1 MKVEL
6 IIVDGKAAGWTIK
19 GETDREKRIVNTI
32 RDLSFWGFDETRI
45 VYNGRS
51 EYTDEED
58 AGRLHWIQKK
68 HTQDKWH

>member
-19 GETDREKRIVNTI
+19 GETDREKQIVNTI

-51 EYTDEED
+51 EYTDED
-58 AGRLHWIQKK
+58 AGRLYWIQWQHKTK
-68 HTQDKWH
+68 IRE